1 VACGGAGYANHAQ
14 YNYVPK
20 NLVVR
25 IPDAVSMED
34 ASCATVGSIALQG
47 VRQCDLGLGE
57 NVCIMGLGLLGL
69 LAVQMMKAAGVRV
82 IRVKDAAGSG
92 TAHIEAGFI
101 GAGNFTK
108 AVLLPAL
115 KKQPDVHLNTLCT
128 ATGMNAGQTAGK
140 EGFACATTDFQ
151 VVLDNEQINTVFVT
165 TRHNSH
171 ARFVTAALA
180 AGKHV
185 FVEKPLCLNP
195 EDLQTIHQTLHKSPP
210 TPDASP
216 LAPHSPPILM
226 VGFNRRFSPHAAFIR
241 DYFQGRQTP
250 MMVNYRVNAGIIPPD
265 VWVPHRR
272 GGQACVIVVV
282 GSFKC

>member
-1 VACGGAGYANHAQ
+1 
-14 YNYVPK
+14 VPK

-185 FVEKPLCLNP
+185 FVEKPLCLTP
-195 EDLQTIHQTLHKSPP
+195 EDLQTLHKSPP

-216 LAPHSPPILM
+216 LTPHSTPILM

-241 DYFQGRQTP
+241 DYFQGRLTP

-272 GGQACVIVVV
+272 GGHPLKGQ
-282 GSFKC
+282 SRKKTPPL